1 MVRTKSKLR
10 FYLLVLEYMHALAD
24 KKKGEQQKIVSV
36 EEPSTSGNSS
46 FVARKNSDFKKQS
59 AAVIAARN
67 MKTV

>member
-1 MVRTKSKLR
+1 
-10 FYLLVLEYMHALAD
+10 MHALAD